1 MTAATERIERRE
13 HDSVLRRREFS
24 GSRDKPEASPGTDGV
39 AGITSAQQPL
49 VEITG
54 LNIGFRHANGG
65 APLVRG
71 VDLTLHAGECVA
83 LVGES
88 GSGKSVTARSLLGLA
103 GHDAVVEAARFLIG
117 GRDALKF
124 RERDWRAL
132 RGTFAGLVMQDAQ
145 VSLDPL
151 RTIGAEVGEVIA
163 HHRLLRSRREI
174 AQRVQQ
180 VMADVGIPDPAQRA
194 RQHAHELSGGLRQRA
209 LIASAVAG
217 QPALIIADEPTT
229 ALDVTVQVQV
239 LAVLEERLKQG
250 VGVLLISHDLSV
262 VAGIADR
269 VLVMHDGI
277 VVDAGTYD
285 EVLTSPRHPYTKQL
299 LAARPSAGSKG
310 YRLGSA
316 RFVAG
321 TDEVRT
327 PGTEPGVATP
337 GGAVSILREP
347 LPVRHRDTSRTVLDV
362 EGIGKRYRRPGA
374 DPKQRFTALEDVSFT
389 VGAGEVVGIVGQSG
403 SGKSTCANIVLGLLE
418 PDAGEVRLLGAKWN
432 GHEVRERDRTP
443 LRTRLQYIPQDP
455 LSSFDPRYTVRRLL
469 EESLFTQGL
478 SKQQTTERAVGL
490 LEQVGLSAAFLD
502 RRPPSLSGGQRQ
514 RIAIARALAPE
525 PALIV
530 CDEPVSALDVYV
542 QAQVLDLLGELQAR
556 LGTALLFISHDLDV
570 VQHISD
576 RVLVF
581 KEGRLIEQGAP
592 EQVFGS
598 PVHPYTR
605 LLVSAVRGSGAAA
618 TALAEADTVS

>member
-1 MTAATERIERRE
+1 M
-13 HDSVLRRREFS
+13 S
-24 GSRDKPEASPGTDGV
+24 TDGSV
-39 AGITSAQQPL
+39 DTPAVKWPL
-49 VEITG
+49 VEIAG

-65 APLVRG
+65 APLVRD

-88 GSGKSVTARSLLGLA
+88 GSGKSLTARSLLGLA
-103 GHDAVVEAARFLIG
+103 GHDALVGATRFLID

-124 RERDWRAL
+124 GERDWRAL
-132 RGTFAGLVMQDAQ
+132 RGTFAGLVMQDAL

-151 RTIGAEVGEVIA
+151 RTIGAEVGEVLA
-163 HHRLLRSRREI
+163 HHRLLRTRRAI
-174 AQRVQQ
+174 AARVQQ

-269 VLVMHDGI
+269 VLVMHDGV
-277 VVDAGTYD
+277 VVDAGTHD
-285 EVLTSPRHPYTKQL
+285 EVLTKPRHPYTKQL
-299 LAARPSAGSKG
+299 LAARPSASSKG

-316 RFVAG
+316 RFVGSTGEGQPAESVALTEAG
-321 TDEVRT
+321 SHGAGSR
-327 PGTEPGVATP
+327 VAPADTTGAQAP
-337 GGAVSILREP
+337 ETRQTVTVAAGAVSILREP
-347 LPVRHRDTSRTVLDV
+347 LPGRHRDTSHTVLDV
-362 EGIGKRYRRPGA
+362 QGIGKRYRRPGA
-374 DPKQRFTALEDVSFT
+374 DSKERFTALEDVSFT
-389 VGAGEVVGIVGQSG
+389 VSAGEVVGIVGESG

-418 PDAGEVRLLGAKWN
+418 PDAGAVRLLGEKWN
-432 GHEVRERDRTP
+432 GHEVRERDRTA

-469 EESLFTQGL
+469 EESLFAQGL
-478 SKQQTTERAVGL
+478 SKPQTTERAVGL
-490 LEQVGLSAAFLD
+490 LEQVGLSAPFLD
-502 RRPPSLSGGQRQ
+502 RRPRSLSGGQRQ

-581 KEGRLIEQGAP
+581 KEGRLIEQGEP

-605 LLVSAVRGSGAAA
+605 LLVSAVRGSG
-618 TALAEADTVS
+618 DF